1 MLYDSIRCVCVGGG
15 VQVVVCCMTPLDV
28 CVWGGGVQVVVCCMT
43 PLDVCVC
50 VGGVQAM
57 TVVVCCMTP
66 LDVCVCVWEGYK
78 SNYCS

>member
-1 MLYDSIRCVCVGGG
+1 MS
-15 VQVVVCCMTPLDV
+15 
-28 CVWGGGVQVVVCCMT
+28 VVVCCMT

-66 LDVCVCVWEGYK
+66 LDVCVCVGGVQAMTVVE
-78 SNYCS
+78 CSAKRGCLATVN